1 MGNFC
6 EIPLYKDK
14 DLIASNKS
22 QNDSPR
28 EKKKIKEI
36 EEIKKAIMNIPIF
49 QRKDKAEQKYKEYLN
64 NKIIKGKEKDFFEEY
79 IEIIKLILLDETNK
93 DIAKLYLDFIK
104 NNEISVKNYGL
115 ITYNEELKKYKL
127 LFTIDEKKKIA
138 PGIKEKSE
146 KEKFILFLEKLSLI
160 KDDNGI
166 KIFYNEIDKISKS
179 VEYFNY
185 PIEFS
190 NKELF
195 YYKLLFYY

>member
-1 MGNFC
+1 M
-6 EIPLYKDK
+6 
-14 DLIASNKS
+14 
-22 QNDSPR
+22 
-28 EKKKIKEI
+28 
-36 EEIKKAIMNIPIF
+36 
-49 QRKDKAEQKYKEYLN
+49 
-64 NKIIKGKEKDFFEEY
+64 
-79 IEIIKLILLDETNK
+79 
-93 DIAKLYLDFIK
+93 
-104 NNEISVKNYGL
+104 
-115 ITYNEELKKYKL
+115 ITYNEEIKKYKL

-195 YYKLLFYY
+195 YYKLYVLLLMGIKNVKDNNLYSNDNKKKYILNRIGIAKLVLNEKIFENEKIINSEDKMNILIILILFDKLDNNGESIN